1 MADSKY
7 LKITTKPNL
16 LLGTDIN
23 AQENKAN
30 IGKYESWQLT
40 FEYAGVYGAQIR
52 TLAPEAIL
60 VGELKDSSE
69 NQDSDP
75 DDGGETIVVKTD
87 VAVSFEDAVVTATM
101 GEEPTSQT
109 ATTEP
114 SVAVTYSSSDESV
127 ATVDAQTGALTLVGA
142 GTALITAS
150 YAGDTTHNA
159 ASASYALTVSAQG

>member
-1 MADSKY
+1 MSGSKF
-7 LKITTKPNL
+7 LKISTKPNF
-16 LLGTDIN
+16 LLGTDIMN
-23 AQENKAN
+23 QQNKAN
-30 IGKYESWQLT
+30 VGKYSSWVCT
-40 FEYAGVYGAQIR
+40 FEYAGVYGEQIR
-52 TLAPEAIL
+52 CINKELL
-60 VGELKDSSE
+60 KVGEFSLESDE
-69 NQDSDP
+69 PDSDP

-87 VAVSFEDAVVTATM
+87 VAVSFDNAVVTATM

-142 GTALITAS
+142 GTTLITAS